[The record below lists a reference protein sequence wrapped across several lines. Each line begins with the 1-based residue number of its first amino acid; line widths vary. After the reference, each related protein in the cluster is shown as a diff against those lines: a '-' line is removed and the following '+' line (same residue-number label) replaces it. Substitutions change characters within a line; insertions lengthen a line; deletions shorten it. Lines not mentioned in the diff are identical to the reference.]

1 MGNTQD
7 IAGHIVSARVMVAFF
22 YKKKKKAGARHDKSL
37 SSNLRAPQILLTSPK
52 KPKFKRFFAQKL

>member
-1 MGNTQD
+1 
-7 IAGHIVSARVMVAFF
+7 MVAFF